1 MVDLCGLEVTSAAR
15 LKCIFCIYVIVGL
28 LDASVCPRT
37 TKSSVFCF
45 FVNILFFFGF
55 VCLFVTDTIYYK
67 SMSPTPSK

>member
-1 MVDLCGLEVTSAAR
+1 
-15 LKCIFCIYVIVGL
+15 L

-37 TKSSVFCF
+37 GHQKFCF
-45 FVNILFFFGF
+45 FVFLLIYIYIFGF